1 MFNFNSKKNVYSHDL
16 SGTDR
21 PAIKEFPIASA
32 TVIER
37 GEKVMLSGG
46 KIVASDE
53 DSAAIG
59 ISADPHDGSS
69 DGQKGTTI
77 RVYCSPTAVI
87 ECIPACSIEAD
98 SGSTTNSFVDATLD
112 DHADDAFNGGH
123 LKVVSATNLVAGKVV
138 EITDFNG
145 TTGAL
150 ATAGGEVFAEGD
162 TAILFPPVGSLVM
175 GIDSDGT
182 NLDLKSAGTSV
193 MITEVDLVEE
203 KVYYVL
209 YKHQLAG
216 AMS

>member
-1 MFNFNSKKNVYSHDL
+1 MFNYASKKNVYSFDL

-21 PAIKEFPIASA
+21 PTIVSFPIASA

-59 ISADPHDGSS
+59 IAADPHDGSS
-69 DGQKGTTI
+69 DGQTGTSI

-87 ECIPACSIEAD
+87 ECRPACSIEAD
-98 SGSTTNSFVDATLD
+98 AASTTNSFVDLTLA

-150 ATAGGEVFAEGD
+150 TTAGGEVFAEDD

-193 MITEVDLVEE
+193 MIIDVDLVDE
-203 KVYYVL
+203 KVYYL
-209 YKHQLAG
+209 IYKHQAAG